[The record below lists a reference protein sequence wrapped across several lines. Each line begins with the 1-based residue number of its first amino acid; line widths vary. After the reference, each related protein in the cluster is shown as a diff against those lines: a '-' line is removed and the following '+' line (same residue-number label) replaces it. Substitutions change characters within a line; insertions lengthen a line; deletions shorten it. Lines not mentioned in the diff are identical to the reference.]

1 MKLTKEQK
9 DELIEARRIIFNMEW
24 DKTDEGADYWNQ
36 VDDNLIKYTNQKD
49 VCSECRREK

>member
-49 VCSECRREK
+49 VCSECGREK